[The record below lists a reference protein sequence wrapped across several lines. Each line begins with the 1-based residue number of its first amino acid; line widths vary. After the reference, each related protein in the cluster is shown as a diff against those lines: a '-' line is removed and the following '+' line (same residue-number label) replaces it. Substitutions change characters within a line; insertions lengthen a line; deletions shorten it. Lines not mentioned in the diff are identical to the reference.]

1 MTDQTPQPE
10 QEPINEQ
17 AKEQSN
23 EQAKEQ
29 SKNDSRQHKDDIR
42 DAKYQ
47 RREERREYRNDHRVS
62 DGLGIGITFIFI
74 GVVWM
79 MAKLGYLNFSIIGA
93 LVDLWPLIFVVI
105 GINIVF
111 RKIPYIKLITWV
123 TFLSAIVGYG
133 FYFAPQDN
141 WISWHGDNSFTINSN
156 STPQIS
162 GNVPIVGNENVKNA
176 QLELNLSAGNL
187 MMGASESNL
196 IDYDIPQNYV
206 DTEVKVVGENAKLVF
221 SEKRKVDIGSIKGK
235 GSNYDFYLNKGI
247 LWDVSVN
254 VGAADS
260 EMDFANVPIK
270 DLEINGGAGD
280 FQLTLGELQEKSNVS
295 VNMAAGALDLTVPEN
310 VGLKIVTNG
319 LISDQNFEDQ
329 GLTKLDGAFQTSD
342 YDTAAKV
349 IYIEINS
356 AVSDLT
362 LNRK

>member
-1 MTDQTPQPE
+1 MTDQTPQTPQPEKPE
-10 QEPINEQ
+10 QEQPQ
-17 AKEQSN
+17 KEQQMN
-23 EQAKEQ
+23 ENQTKEERRENR
-29 SKNDSRQHKDDIR
+29 KE
-42 DAKYQ
+42 AKYQ
-47 RREERREYRNDHRVS
+47 RRAERHEYRYSHRTS
-62 DGLGIGITFIFI
+62 DGLGVGVTFIFV

-93 LVDLWPLIFVVI
+93 LVDLWPLVFVVI
-105 GINIVF
+105 GVNLVF
-111 RKIPYIKLITWV
+111 RKVPYIGLITWV

-133 FYFAPQDN
+133 IYFAPQDN
-141 WISWHGDNSFTINSN
+141 WISWHGDNSFTINNTS
-156 STPQIS
+156 PAQVS
-162 GNVPIVGNENVKNA
+162 GNVPILGNEAVKNG

-206 DTEVKVVGENAKLVF
+206 NTEVKVAGDNAKITF
-221 SEKRKVDIGSIKGK
+221 TEKRKANIGSFKGN
-235 GSNYDFYLNKGI
+235 GSDYDFYLNKAI
-247 LWDVSVN
+247 LWDISVN

-260 EMDFANVPIK
+260 EMDFTNVPIK

-280 FQLTLGELQEKSNVS
+280 FQLTLGELQDKSNVS
-295 VNMAAGALDLTVPEN
+295 VNMAAGAVDLTVPET

-319 LISDQNFEDQ
+319 LISDQNFEEE
-329 GLTKLDGAFQTSD
+329 GLTKMDGSFQTSN

>member
-1 MTDQTPQPE
+1 MTEQTPQTPQPE
-10 QEPINEQ
+10 KPEQEQIKEQ
-17 AKEQSN
+17 AKEQ
-23 EQAKEQ
+23 AKY
-29 SKNDSRQHKDDIR
+29 DSRQHKEDLKE
-42 DAKYQ
+42 AKYQ
-47 RREERREYRNDHRVS
+47 RREERREYRNGRSVS
-62 DGLGIGITFIFI
+62 DGLGVGVTFIFI

-105 GINIVF
+105 GLNILF
-111 RKIPYIKLITWV
+111 RKVPYIGLITWV

-133 FYFAPQDN
+133 IYFAPQDN
-141 WISWHGDNSFTINSN
+141 WISWQGDNSFTINN
-156 STPQIS
+156 TSTPQVS
-162 GNVPIVGNENVKNA
+162 GNVPMVGNEQVKNG

-196 IDYDIPQNYV
+196 IDYTIPQNYV
-206 DTEVKVVGENAKLVF
+206 DTEVKVAGETAKLTF
-221 SEKRKVDIGSIKGK
+221 SEKRKANIVSLKGK
-235 GSNYDFYLNKGI
+235 SSDYDFYLNKAI
-247 LWDVSVN
+247 LWDISVN

-260 EMDFANVPIK
+260 EMDFTNVPIK

-280 FQLTLGELQEKSNVS
+280 FQLTLGELQDKSNVS
-295 VNMAAGALDLTVPEN
+295 VNMAAGAVDLTVPEN

-329 GLTKLDGAFQTSD
+329 GLTKMDGSFQTSD